1 MVWPSCIACTSSSL
15 AVRSYSIVFYWL
27 KLVLRG
33 GSRPSDFRPRYAGM
47 RLNAGYVLCLQTL
60 RTLFHFEFHRLSFI
74 QGLVAVHGD
83 GREVYEYIFSGL
95 TLDKSKTL
103 RSVKPLYCSLFLHC
117 FTSCRVTPVLAGIIA
132 GIALLLSVR
141 TRCLRGSFAASY
153 DPRRD
158 AL

>member
-1 MVWPSCIACTSSSL
+1 MVWPSCIACTFSSL
-15 AVRSYSIVFYWL
+15 AARLTGFCWL
-27 KLVLRG
+27 KLVVRG
-33 GSRPSDFRPRYAGM
+33 GFESSDSPPGVLGTN
-47 RLNAGYVLCLQTL
+47 LNAGYVFCLQTL
-60 RTLFHFEFHRLSFI
+60 RTLLHFEFDSLSLI

-117 FTSCRVTPVLAGIIA
+117 STSCRVTPVLAGIIA

-141 TRCLRGSFAASY
+141 TRCLLGSFAASY